1 MKEIAI
7 KEYIANINF
16 KVDDWKLS
24 QIKEDMTILSPL
36 TQKELYNDIKT
47 SRISYGRNQ
56 FTLDSIYIQSADAA
70 NNLMKWL
77 ISKIMKPRKSV
88 GVSIF
93 ANPTIQLGDI
103 LSINY
108 SDSANESAFDPNKR
122 FIVYSIDYKKDPSG
136 PSMTLY
142 MSEV

>member
-1 MKEIAI
+1 ME
-7 KEYIANINF
+7 
-16 KVDDWKLS
+16 
-24 QIKEDMTILSPL
+24 
-36 TQKELYNDIKT
+36 
-47 SRISYGRNQ
+47 
-56 FTLDSIYIQSADAA
+56 
-70 NNLMKWL
+70 WL

-88 GVSIF
+88 GVSVF

-108 SDSANESAFDPNKR
+108 ADSTNELAFDPDKR